1 MKKQAENITK
11 GGRIVTN
18 TQLKSGRAFPPDRF
32 SPTPD
37 CQDLLKRKLND
48 SGHNFARRRV
58 VSGDVNDDCVAGFQ
72 FAGNG

>member
-18 TQLKSGRAFPPDRF
+18 TQEKSGQAFPLDRS
-32 SPTPD
+32 SPTP
-37 CQDLLKRKLND
+37 CYQNLLECKLND

-58 VSGDVNDDCVAGFQ
+58 VSGDVNDNRIAGFQ
-72 FAGNG
+72 FAGHG